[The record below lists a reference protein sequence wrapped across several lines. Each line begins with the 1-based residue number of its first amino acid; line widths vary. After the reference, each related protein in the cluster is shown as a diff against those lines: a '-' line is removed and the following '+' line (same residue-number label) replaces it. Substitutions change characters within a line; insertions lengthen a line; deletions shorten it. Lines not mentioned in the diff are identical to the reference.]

1 MLLRLIIL
9 LSLNKP
15 INSFLASIISFTL
28 GVNIHTEMHEAINYF
43 LQQFAFIISIVA
55 GLFTIY
61 SVIRKN
67 TKNKLK

>member
-15 INSFLASIISFTL
+15 VNTFLASMFSFVL
-28 GVNIHTEMHEAINYF
+28 GVNIHTEMHEAINYY
-43 LQQFAFIISIVA
+43 LQQFAFVISIVA
-55 GLFTIY
+55 GLFTVY